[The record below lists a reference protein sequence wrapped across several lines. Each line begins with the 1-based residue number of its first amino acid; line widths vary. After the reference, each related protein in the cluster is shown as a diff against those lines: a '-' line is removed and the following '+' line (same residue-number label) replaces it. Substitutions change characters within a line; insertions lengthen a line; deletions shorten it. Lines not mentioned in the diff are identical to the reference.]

1 MITQYLLE
9 RHKEYLNIK
18 TEILSLIA
26 LMCIMLNRIK
36 NRKQLA
42 IIVILSGYY

>member
-18 TEILSLIA
+18 TEILSLIT
-26 LMCIMLNRIK
+26 LMCIMSD
-36 NRKQLA
+36 QLKYRRQFA
-42 IIVILSGYY
+42 IIVILSG